1 MEITRGS
8 PEAAGDLTQVSGV
21 KLRLSQH
28 VTEGGAVQEP
38 YTVMADTGGGGEE
51 PWKKENKKKSRT
63 LYSGEDGEYREGKRG
78 KRSRLLR
85 TKYFISVQEAERG

>member
-21 KLRLSQH
+21 KLGLSQH

-38 YTVMADTGGGGEE
+38 YTVMADTGGGGLGRKRTKRKAE
-51 PWKKENKKKSRT
+51 PCTQVKMESTER
-63 LYSGEDGEYREGKRG
+63 GKRG